1 MAQNEHGCH
10 RTGKTPE
17 GGKQKD
23 ARVWDKSG
31 NVLSS
36 QGIQKLIKSE
46 ELYMIRVSQMLL
58 RNLHLTMSMNENV
71 SAFIF
76 KRGRTSLQMV
86 IFPEITVPYSHDV
99 VWKSK
104 EKIGGNHT

>member
-1 MAQNEHGCH
+1 
-10 RTGKTPE
+10 
-17 GGKQKD
+17 
-23 ARVWDKSG
+23 
-31 NVLSS
+31 
-36 QGIQKLIKSE
+36 
-46 ELYMIRVSQMLL
+46 MIRVSQMLL

-99 VWKSK
+99 VWKGK

>member
-10 RTGKTPE
+10 RTGKTPG

-36 QGIQKLIKSE
+36 QGIQKLIKS
-46 ELYMIRVSQMLL
+46 RVVHDTSVTNVTPQFAP
-58 RNLHLTMSMNENV
+58 HYVNE
-71 SAFIF
+71 
-76 KRGRTSLQMV
+76 
-86 IFPEITVPYSHDV
+86 
-99 VWKSK
+99 
-104 EKIGGNHT
+104 